1 MTDEFEPSEAEV
13 KAAVVALCSSY
24 FGEAR
29 MLIKEATRA
38 ALRAAAKVRE
48 QGNG

>member
-48 QGNG
+48 QGK